1 MPELAGTDRD
11 PPDRQPTGR
20 GILTVFD
27 GRQAFRK
34 VALSVG
40 ESVVIG
46 RTEKATLA
54 IDDPELSAAHCEV
67 AWSGRRALV
76 RDLGSM
82 KGIAVGGEPIAMG
95 IVDPGGF
102 FVAGR
107 TTFQVFAEAATPP
120 RDTPP
125 SPRRVAQTA
134 RAKSALG
141 PVDGALYA
149 VVDAARDPKAL
160 VLLQESLDEHQNL
173 YEGVAGRALDDVA
186 PYLVRFRPG
195 SSLLDRLL
203 LGGWGE
209 AWGVFLRSTASPKDV
224 RRHLRRFL
232 MAQDEDTLER
242 LYFRFYDP
250 RVLREF
256 WTVATPRQRDE
267 LTAELDS
274 FILEDVEGEPIELST
289 KREPEHEG
297 G

>member
-11 PPDRQPTGR
+11 PPARQPSGR

-46 RTEKATLA
+46 RTEKATLT
-54 IDDPELSAAHCEV
+54 IDDPELNAAHCEV

-82 KGIAVGGEPIAMG
+82 KGIAVGGEFIAMG

-107 TTFQVFAEAATPP
+107 TTFQIFAEAATPP
-120 RDTPP
+120 RDIPP
-125 SPRRVAQTA
+125 SPEQLAKVA
-134 RAKSALG
+134 RAKTALG
-141 PVDGALYA
+141 PIDGALYA

-160 VLLQESLDEHQNL
+160 VLLQESLDDHQNL

-256 WTVATPRQRDE
+256 WSVATPRQRDE
-267 LTAELDS
+267 LCAGLDG
-274 FILEDVEGEPIELST
+274 FVLEDGAGEPLELSA
-289 KREPEHEG
+289 KREPMGEG

>member
-1 MPELAGTDRD
+1 MPELAGTERD
-11 PPDRQPTGR
+11 AAAKPPSRR
-20 GILTVFD
+20 GILTVVD

-40 ESVVIG
+40 ESIVIG
-46 RTEKATLA
+46 RTEKATLTL
-54 IDDPELSAAHCEV
+54 DDPELSAAHCEV
-67 AWSGRRALV
+67 SWSGRRALV

-95 IVDPGGF
+95 IVEPGGF

-120 RDTPP
+120 RETPP
-125 SPRRVAQTA
+125 SPLRGAQAA
-134 RAKSALG
+134 RAKAALG

-149 VVDAARDPKAL
+149 VVDAARDPRAIR
-160 VLLQESLDEHQNL
+160 LLQESLDDHQNL

-209 AWGVFLRSTASPKDV
+209 AWGVFLRSTASPKEV

-256 WTVATPRQRDE
+256 WSVATPRQRDE
-267 LTAELDS
+267 LTADLDA
-274 FILEDVEGEPIELST
+274 FVLEDDAGEPIELST
-289 KREPEHEG
+289 KREPAREG